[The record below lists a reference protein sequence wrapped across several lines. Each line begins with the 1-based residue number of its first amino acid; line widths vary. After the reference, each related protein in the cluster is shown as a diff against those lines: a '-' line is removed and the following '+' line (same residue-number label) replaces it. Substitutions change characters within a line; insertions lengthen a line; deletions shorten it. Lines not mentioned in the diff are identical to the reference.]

1 MGFVPFSHSTSIP
14 PKNHPYASSISSSA
28 SSSSSSVFS
37 TDGASS
43 QASASSTNSL
53 QIVWETDSVDA
64 YSCADSYLSAHELV
78 PNNGISRALRRG
90 SGKDFRV
97 ANEIAT
103 DDCRSKPDPTPGT
116 GGDIPPEQR
125 KNPRRNNRS
134 GLDCESTAA
143 CHHQKPSLPRPSARK
158 VNFVDNLV
166 DSAAQIVEVIWPL
179 SVVACR
185 SDSSLGGKGVLPLR
199 TFIQETLRR
208 SRTSYSTLQVA
219 LYYLVV
225 LRPHVPKHDFTMEQP
240 EDGQALRA
248 LQCGR
253 RMFLAALILA
263 SKYLQDRNYSARAWS
278 KISGLN
284 TQEINL
290 NEMTFLSAVNWR
302 LHISETVFQRWT
314 DIVLKYTPSAPP
326 PSSPNSSPFRMEENM
341 ADWSSVIPI
350 LTPDLDTVEVDD
362 ANPSSVNGIGLKS
375 TPDTNMLSPK
385 SMNNDHYGLG
395 TPASDSTPTPMYNS
409 TSPRVLE
416 PLPIAFNSLLQPLP
430 EVVRI
435 ESLPT
440 PQLTPPTVG
449 FNTPAVS
456 VGSYC
461 PGVRRSS
468 IGAAMAHVQSVCTAR
483 TTMDRWSSSLPPMQ
497 NVNPALTVGSSP
509 SCQPRQQQ
517 QQQQQHQHYSGYRR
531 SSLART
537 CSSSSSPESM
547 VSDSSSR
554 SSRSSSISSVA
565 SLACAPNQ
573 AKLAIQATCRSAKL
587 RGRED
592 GLRTFIP
599 MSSTEDISYL
609 EAMDFTSSPE
619 PYTSAPGPIPD
630 FSNFSLSTPRQNPVP
645 CRRRDAAKE
654 AARSLRDG
662 FIHRQRPSQLACSS
676 PTNKG
681 LKRCRVSDDFS
692 ALHQQVRNL
701 ITCSRDQK
709 ERADAPENPHLL
721 PTVFSAEMEV
731 KRAQSPTRLS
741 PRRLPLQKE
750 MGRKRACC
758 GEEVTMGIRKT
769 TGPGMW
775 EGIL

>member
-1 MGFVPFSHSTSIP
+1 MGFVTFSHASAP
-14 PKNHPYASSISSSA
+14 PNNHPYASSISSSA

-43 QASASSTNSL
+43 QASTSSTNSL

-64 YSCADSYLSAHELV
+64 YSCGDSYLPAHDLA
-78 PNNGISRALRRG
+78 PNSISRALRRCP
-90 SGKDFRV
+90 GKDFRI
-97 ANEIAT
+97 APEIAA
-103 DDCRSKPDPTPGT
+103 DDCRSKPDPTP
-116 GGDIPPEQR
+116 IPESTVPLEHR
-125 KNPRRNNRS
+125 KHTRRNSRA
-134 GLDCESTAA
+134 GLDCESTTG
-143 CHHQKPSLPRPSARK
+143 CHFQPPPLRRQSDRK

-185 SDSSLGGKGVLPLR
+185 NDSSLGGKGVLPLR

-219 LYYLVV
+219 LYYLIV
-225 LRPHVPKHDFTMEQP
+225 LRPHVPNHDFTMEQP

-326 PSSPNSSPFRMEENM
+326 PSSPDSSPFRIEENKP
-341 ADWSSVIPI
+341 DWSSVIPI
-350 LTPDLDTVEVDD
+350 LTPDLDTVELDD
-362 ANPSSVNGIGLKS
+362 TSLTSRSGAGLKS
-375 TPDTNMLSPK
+375 LSDMTTLSSTSTPSSGRYSP
-385 SMNNDHYGLG
+385 GG
-395 TPASDSTPTPMYNS
+395 ATTDSTPTPVHHNIHRS
-409 TSPRVLE
+409 LE
-416 PLPIAFNSLLQPLP
+416 TPPAAFDALIQPLPIAT
-430 EVVRI
+430 
-435 ESLPT
+435 LPT

-449 FNTPAVS
+449 FNTPAAS
-456 VGSYC
+456 VTSYC
-461 PGVRRSS
+461 PSVRRSS
-468 IGAAMAHVQSVCTAR
+468 IGAAMAHAHNVCTAR
-483 TTMDRWSSSLPPMQ
+483 TTIDRWSSLPMQ
-497 NVNPALTVGSSP
+497 TVNPALTVNNSP
-509 SCQPRQQQ
+509 SCQSRQ
-517 QQQQQHQHYSGYRR
+517 HGPGYRR

-547 VSDSSSR
+547 VSDTSSR

-565 SLACAPNQ
+565 SSICAPNQ

-587 RGRED
+587 RGREEA
-592 GLRTFIP
+592 LKSFIP
-599 MSSTEDISYL
+599 IASTEDLTYL
-609 EAMDFTSSPE
+609 GSMDFMSSPE
-619 PYTSAPGPIPD
+619 SYTSAPGPIPD
-630 FSNFSLSTPRQNPVP
+630 FSNFSLSTPRQNPMP

-662 FIHRQRPSQLACSS
+662 LIHRQRPVQLACDS
-676 PTNKG
+676 PTANG
-681 LKRCRVSDDFS
+681 RKRGRTSDDFS

-701 ITCSRDQK
+701 IACSRDQK
-709 ERADAPENPHLL
+709 ERAGMSDPLDSHSQ
-721 PTVFSAEMEV
+721 PTVYPTEMEV

-758 GEEVTMGIRKT
+758 GEEVTMGIRT
-769 TGPGMW
+769 TPGPGMW